1 MYWNNPY
8 GCRNFTSEIFIDNGR
23 ITIKGDNYKTV
34 VNVKNRQVT
43 EKKITV
49 KGKLAYWI
57 KWGEFEKE
65 RANGTTYK
73 IMRYRNGTGK
83 GKDGLTIR
91 KDMKLEDEAG
101 ICYTFFANGRLLWQK
116 FTYSNGV
123 TAYYA
128 RHNHDYVKGRY
139 PNKKPMFEIT
149 GEKLNFK
156 GNAQGEPFI
165 YNHNQYDPRYYYP
178 NRGSSES
185 ELFNLSKTKCQYT
198 FFDRAGKVKNAGT
211 FENNQ
216 RVGEWIK
223 TYVKYYF
230 LSGVPVNKKL
240 FDTPPEKIDPYRVLR
255 EPNAQAR
262 AMLLKKVG
270 LKRVIEK
277 CKGILIDEDKERG
290 NALYDFPIK
299 PANRMSNLFNRD
311 DEDWQYDE
319 THLRILKVTCT
330 TTKGEYFLRVPALKR
345 YSKCEEARQ
354 GTFNGFEPEAKPVT
368 FKLET

>member
-1 MYWNNPY
+1 MSFYSNPY
-8 GCRNFTSEIFIDNGR
+8 GCRNFTSEIFIDNGK
-23 ITIKGDNYKTV
+23 ITINGDKYKTV

-91 KDMKLEDEAG
+91 KDMVLEGEKG
-101 ICYTFFANGRLLWQK
+101 TCYTFFANGRLLWQK
-116 FTYSNGV
+116 FNYSNGV

-128 RHNHDYVKGRY
+128 RHNHNQVKGRY

-149 GEKLNFK
+149 GDKLNYRC
-156 GNAQGEPFI
+156 NAEGEPFI
-165 YNHNQYDPRYYYP
+165 YNRNYSAYRAE
-178 NRGSSES
+178 G
-185 ELFNLSKTKCQYT
+185 ELFNLSQTKCTYT
-198 FFDRAGKVKNAGT
+198 FFDRQGKVKNAGS
-211 FENNQ
+211 FENKQ

-223 TYVKYYF
+223 NYVKYYF

-240 FDTPPEKIDPYRVLR
+240 FDTPPDKIDPHRVLR

-262 AMLLKKVG
+262 AMLLKKIG

-277 CKGILIDEDKERG
+277 CEGVLIDEDKERG

-299 PANRMSNLFNRD
+299 PVNRMSNLFNRE

-354 GTFNGFEPEAKPVT
+354 GTFNGFEPDAKPVT

>member
-1 MYWNNPY
+1 MMGGYYY
-8 GCRNFTSEIFIDNGR
+8 GRFNAGDTYIDNG
-23 ITIKGDNYKTV
+23 
-34 VNVKNRQVT
+34 
-43 EKKITV
+43 KITV
-49 KGKLAYWI
+49 KTNDGFKITAKVVNKQVVERKTFQGNRFIQWI
-57 KWGEFEKE
+57 KWGEFQKE
-65 RANGTTYK
+65 RKNGTTYK
-73 IMRYRNGTGK
+73 VLRFRNRTGK

-91 KDMKLEDEAG
+91 RDMELEGHKG
-101 ICYTFFANGRLLWQK
+101 ICYTFFCRGRLLWQK
-116 FTYSNGV
+116 FVYANRV
-123 TAYYA
+123 VAYYA
-128 RHNHDYVKGRY
+128 RHNHDQVKGRY
-139 PNKKPMFEIT
+139 PDRKPMFNIT

-156 GNAQGEPFI
+156 GNAEGEPFI
-165 YNHNQYDPRYYYP
+165 YNRLHFAYRSD
-178 NRGSSES
+178 GEF
-185 ELFNLSKTKCQYT
+185 FNLSATKCTYT
-198 FFDRAGKVKNAGT
+198 IFDRQGKVKNAGS

-240 FDTPPEKIDPYRVLR
+240 FETPPDKIDPHRVLR

-262 AMLLKKVG
+262 AMLLKKIG

-277 CKGILIDEDKERG
+277 CEGVLIDEDKERG

-299 PANRMSNLFNRD
+299 PVNRMSNLFNRD